1 MKLRN
6 IFRDKAEAPPQFIK
20 IVTSYDGLPF
30 AIAHLHHD
38 DIIDYIFKS
47 MYMERCL
54 HWAQ

>member
-6 IFRDKAEAPPQFIK
+6 IFRDKAEAPPLFIK